1 VPQASPEMLA
11 SWIEGM
17 AARDERAFAEFYD
30 ATSATVFG
38 LLVRQ
43 LKDRVRAEEVAQ
55 DVYLQLWRNAHSF
68 DPGRGNAWSW
78 IVVMT
83 RSRAIDALRSDRS
96 YGSAMSELEARPSAQ
111 PMGSRAPLPDRAA
124 DLSQQRGLVEAA
136 MASLTEPQRETI
148 EAAFFE
154 GWSHR
159 EIAERT
165 GVPLGTVKG
174 RIRSAFGVLEG
185 LLSPR
190 LGQTSG
196 GT

>member
-1 VPQASPEMLA
+1 MLA
-11 SWIEGM
+11 SWIQGM
-17 AARDERAFAEFYD
+17 AARDERAFARLHD
-30 ATSATVFG
+30 ATSAMVFG

-43 LKDRVRAEEVAQ
+43 LKDRTRAEDVAQ
-55 DVYLQLWRNAHSF
+55 DVYLQLWRNAESF
-68 DPGRGNAWSW
+68 DSNRGSAWSW
-78 IVVMT
+78 IAVMT

-96 YGSAMSELEARPSAQ
+96 YGSALSDLETRPTAQ
-111 PMGSRAPLPDRAA
+111 PMGGHEPLPDRSAELA
-124 DLSQQRGLVEAA
+124 QQRGLVEQA
-136 MASLTEPQRETI
+136 MESLTEPQRQTI

-174 RIRSAFGVLEG
+174 RIRSAFGILEA

-190 LGQTSG
+190 RGEPRG

>member
-1 VPQASPEMLA
+1 
-11 SWIEGM
+11 M

-30 ATSATVFG
+30 ATSAMVFG

-43 LKDRVRAEEVAQ
+43 LQDRAQAEDVAQ
-55 DVYLQLWRNAHSF
+55 EVYLQLWRKAGSF
-68 DPGRGNAWSW
+68 DPDRGSAWSW
-78 IVVMT
+78 IVIMA

-96 YGSAMSELEARPSAQ
+96 YGSALSELEVRPTSQ
-111 PMGSRAPLPDRAA
+111 PMGSRETLPDRAA
-124 DLSQQRGLVEAA
+124 DMAEQRGLVQEALE
-136 MASLTEPQRETI
+136 SLSPPQRETI
-148 EAAFFE
+148 EAAFFQ

-174 RIRSAFGVLEG
+174 RIRGAFGILDG
-185 LLSPR
+185 LLRPR
-190 LGQTSG
+190 LGKPTG

>member
-1 VPQASPEMLA
+1 MSQASPETLA
-11 SWIEGM
+11 SWIRGM

-43 LKDRVRAEEVAQ
+43 LKDRTRAEDVAQ
-55 DVYLQLWRNAHSF
+55 DVYLQLWRNAKSF
-68 DPGRGNAWSW
+68 DPNRGSAWSW
-78 IVVMT
+78 IVVMA

-96 YGSAMSELEARPSAQ
+96 YGSALSDLEARPTAQ
-111 PMGSRAPLPDRAA
+111 PMGNREPLPDRSA
-124 DLSQQRGLVEAA
+124 DLAQQRGLVEQALE
-136 MASLTEPQRETI
+136 SLTEPQRDTI
-148 EAAFFE
+148 QAAFFE

-174 RIRSAFGVLEG
+174 RIRSAFGILEG
-185 LLSPR
+185 ILSPR
-190 LGQTSG
+190 LGEPGG